1 RWLSHPVRP
10 NNDYGWGF
18 VEADVAMT
26 EAEQIDPSINLSL
39 DSNTPQVTHRET
51 YDDGNSTSEVNIT
64 RWFVRQD
71 GALHFIK
78 GGPGNASAIEWRN
91 VLLYDS
97 WHTLAAYDG
106 DFSIPLENSGL
117 EPGNHTLWVR
127 LAGPQG
133 ISAPVGITIHLAEPL
148 PTAGSEAGLPLLMV
162 VSALLGILATAGV
175 FLWRRSATS

>member
-1 RWLSHPVRP
+1 
-10 NNDYGWGF
+10 
-18 VEADVAMT
+18 M
-26 EAEQIDPSINLSL
+26 
-39 DSNTPQVTHRET
+39 
-51 YDDGNSTSEVNIT
+51 
-64 RWFVRQD
+64 RQD

-97 WHTLAAYDG
+97 WHTLAAYDD

-133 ISAPVGITIHLAEPL
+133 ISAPVGITIHLTEPL